1 VTTAHGE
8 VLVNGVKAI
17 LGVPLGNGLMNVS
30 QQMLC
35 VDREEEETY
44 TKVLDLVK
52 NLVVEGKVVAGDDI
66 DTGILL
72 DLPVGKTETLGFI
85 KEVRLRNLSTPV

>member
-17 LGVPLGNGLMNVS
+17 LGVSLGNGLMNMS
-30 QQMLC
+30 QQMLR

-52 NLVVEGKVVAGDDI
+52 DLVVEGEVVAGDDI

-72 DLPVGKTETLGFI
+72 DLPVSKTETLGLI
-85 KEVRLRNLSTPV
+85 KEVGLRNLSTPV

>member
-1 VTTAHGE
+1 
-8 VLVNGVKAI
+8 
-17 LGVPLGNGLMNVS
+17 
-30 QQMLC
+30 MLR

-52 NLVVEGKVVAGDDI
+52 DLVVEGEVVAGDDI

-72 DLPVGKTETLGFI
+72 DLPVSKTETLGLV
-85 KEVRLRNLSTPV
+85 KEVGLRNLSTPV